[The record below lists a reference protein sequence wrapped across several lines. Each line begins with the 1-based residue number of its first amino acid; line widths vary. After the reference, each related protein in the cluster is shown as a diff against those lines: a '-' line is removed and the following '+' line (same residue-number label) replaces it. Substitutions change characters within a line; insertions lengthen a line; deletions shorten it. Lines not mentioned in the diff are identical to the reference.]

1 LRKIAIPVLVFV
13 CLALVS
19 CVASLWQSQSRLP
32 TSFAYEALTSFSDIR
47 LDFIGDLEDDE
58 KNPRLWMLNIEGG
71 ANSSLGTDCVKRW
84 LLLDE
89 MPSEWPEFSLLID
102 VQTSAAIAVE
112 AHRLVSNENYRH
124 EPLTPQSSNRLQ
136 GTHSFD
142 VPATL
147 TGDRL
152 LVFVAMKPAE
162 WNAISRDPKF
172 RIKSGPPQHAG
183 RE

>member
-1 LRKIAIPVLVFV
+1 VAI
-13 CLALVS
+13 CLLLGFW
-19 CVASLWQSQSRLP
+19 VAILLPSQSRPP
-32 TSFAYEALTSFSDIR
+32 TGFAYEALTSFSDTR
-47 LDFIGDLEDDE
+47 LDFIGALDDDE
-58 KNPRLWMLNIEGG
+58 KNSRLWMLNIEGG
-71 ANSSLGTDCVKRW
+71 ANDSLGKDCIKRW

-89 MPSEWPEFSLLID
+89 MPSKWPEFSLLID
-102 VQTSAAIAVE
+102 VETSAAIAVE
-112 AHRLVSNENYRH
+112 AHRLVASGNYRH
-124 EPLTPQSSNRLQ
+124 EPLTLQSSNRSQ
-136 GTHSFD
+136 GMHNFD

-152 LVFVAMKPAE
+152 LVFVAMKPAA